1 MTVELLAFAIITL
14 PKLSVNSGFSPPADK
29 SGSPELRNKM
39 AVSFNKNEFIVTTCP
54 VAHAGSMY
62 PAPCVP
68 NSQLQQVPRYI
79 QRFRKGEQKALG
91 VVQIMLGIIQ
101 VTFGVPF
108 GYANAVIRFTGIPW
122 WTGLLYIISGALSV
136 SLEKNLTKSLLIGGL
151 VMNILSTIA
160 AGIGVIVFTI
170 VLLMVDRNSIN
181 LETSQ
186 AFVSCI
192 LVFTIFEFII
202 SIATSVFN
210 CCGLQCCEL
219 DEELNSFAI
228 QSAAAQNNLAQEPMV
243 ANYETLLADRS
254 DYQTLYFK

>member
-91 VVQIMLGIIQ
+91 
-101 VTFGVPF
+101 
-108 GYANAVIRFTGIPW
+108 
-122 WTGLLYIISGALSV
+122 YIISGALSV

>member
-122 WTGLLYIISGALSV
+122 WTGLL
-136 SLEKNLTKSLLIGGL
+136 LIGGL